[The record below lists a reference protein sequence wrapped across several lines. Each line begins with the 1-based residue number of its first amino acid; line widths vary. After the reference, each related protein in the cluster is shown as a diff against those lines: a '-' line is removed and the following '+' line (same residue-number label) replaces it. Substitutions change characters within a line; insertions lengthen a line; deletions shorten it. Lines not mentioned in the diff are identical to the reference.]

1 MTRKIAMH
9 VRKPGIARRDACRT
23 VGEYS
28 FFLPAGVAVLE
39 SFGPQMVFR
48 VLRDPVLLMTMCS
61 SGDGDEIDS
70 KYDWA
75 RGPKQALADLRARGQ
90 DEGRKGSQWL
100 LAWGGLV
107 TRQRAIIRGKTKVQ
121 MA

>member
-1 MTRKIAMH
+1 MH

-23 VGEYS
+23 VGGYS

-39 SFGPQMVFR
+39 SFRPQMVFR
-48 VLRDPVLLMTMCS
+48 VLRDPVLLMMVCGS
-61 SGDGDEIDS
+61 GDGDGDEIDS

-75 RGPKQALADLRARGQ
+75 RGPKQALADLRTRGQ
-90 DEGRKGSQWL
+90 GEGRKGSQWL